1 MKLSDTPQCLA
12 FQSLKPIGGVSA
24 RPLSTAD
31 AVGASATRAA
41 ATSTVASRPAR
52 TGRGLKVTHLLSR
65 RTGRGGRGG
74 SPSHTQ
80 YLICAGRRRA
90 ARRRGGTLFAMA
102 SHPTIPISVPY
113 PQVERP
119 HLKITIGPC
128 RLRVTAGAAEAFVT
142 GRYEDPT
149 GMLPLQVTH
158 GADQVSISQ
167 STQLGSIGSLTQAPG
182 LDLQLGTRTPFEL

>member
-1 MKLSDTPQCLA
+1 
-12 FQSLKPIGGVSA
+12 
-24 RPLSTAD
+24 
-31 AVGASATRAA
+31 
-41 ATSTVASRPAR
+41 
-52 TGRGLKVTHLLSR
+52 
-65 RTGRGGRGG
+65 
-74 SPSHTQ
+74 
-80 YLICAGRRRA
+80 
-90 ARRRGGTLFAMA
+90 MA

-182 LDLQLGTRTPFEL
+182 LDLQLGTRTPFELTVEGGANDTALELGGLPIARLAIRQGAGRSTVGFSAPNPTEMTVLDVASGGVAIEMQDLANANFAEMTVAGGGTAGRCQALG